1 MLKHLQ
7 KTYKK
12 PYFRHCTDIQKV
24 RKTAVFDKKRPLSG

>member
-12 PYFRHCTDIQKV
+12 SYFRYCTDIQKV
-24 RKTAVFDKKRPLSG
+24 RKTAALTKKYL